1 MLVVTFATHRSYD
14 LNKNY
19 AYLNNDVF
27 KIIKKEKPKRLFN
40 MYDYGGELIYNDIEV
55 FVDSRADL
63 YSGDFFEDYL
73 VMANLSGD
81 YKKII
86 EKNNFD
92 YMLIGTNYKIYNYIK
107 HNEDYKVIYSK
118 DGILLY
124 KKIVNN

>member
-1 MLVVTFATHRSYD
+1 MIDF
-14 LNKNY
+14 
-19 AYLNNDVF
+19 
-27 KIIKKEKPKRLFN
+27 
-40 MYDYGGELIYNDIEV
+40 
-55 FVDSRADL
+55 
-63 YSGDFFEDYL
+63 DFFEDYL